1 MIAHPALPDRHRQL
15 LVAELADAH
24 ARDRRGALRPGD
36 PRRDAVPRGAPADLR
51 RPAAAGSPRR
61 WSLSILIVVLS
72 ARPVAQPDQPEPG
85 DERVI
90 RPAAPGEHLWR
101 LRERQPRAVR
111 GHRGGLAVGVDPQTA
126 AWKEYEFPGK
136 PGDVR
141 RRPPQVAPYH
151 LRLDW
156 LLWFVPLSPA
166 YAEGWL
172 DPLPAPPA
180 RGRPRGARPRAGRPV
195 PRRPAGMGSR
205 PALPLSVHDRG
216 RASGNGRVV
225 GP

>member
-1 MIAHPALPDRHRQL
+1 MA
-15 LVAELADAH
+15 
-24 ARDRRGALRPGD
+24 
-36 PRRDAVPRGAPADLR
+36 
-51 RPAAAGSPRR
+51 
-61 WSLSILIVVLS
+61 LSILIVVLS
-72 ARPVAQPDQPEPG
+72 ARPVLNLISPNQAMNASFDPL
-85 DERVI
+85 
-90 RPAAPGEHLWR
+90 HLVNTYGAFGSVS
-101 LRERQPRAVR
+101 RERYEVIVE
-111 GHRGGLAVGVDPQTA
+111 GTLSGDPQTA

-195 PRRPAGMGSR
+195 PRRPAGMGPR